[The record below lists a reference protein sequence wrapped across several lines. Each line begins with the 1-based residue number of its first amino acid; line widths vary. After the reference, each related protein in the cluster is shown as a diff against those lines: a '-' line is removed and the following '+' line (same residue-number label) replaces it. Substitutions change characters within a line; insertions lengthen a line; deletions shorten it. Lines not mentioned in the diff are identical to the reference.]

1 MGQKGKMTLSSFLI
15 TLLILYLGFVL
26 FKVIETAMTKEQIK
40 SEVKNEIG
48 MRRNSRMTPQ
58 DAEDIIVDFLESKN
72 VIFTDDHDVTVNF
85 VAGFIGCC
93 AEGFISAV
101 STGNLPEEV
110 NDHTEVAED
119 LNFIN
124 CCHFNNVSEFSS
136 RHPCCKLWS

>member
-85 VAGFIGCC
+85 DQNEHKIRYTFEYEIDM
-93 AEGFISAV
+93 
-101 STGNLPEEV
+101 NLLIFRTSPKLV
-110 NDHTEVAED
+110 IVKDD
-119 LNFIN
+119 LD
-124 CCHFNNVSEFSS
+124 
-136 RHPCCKLWS
+136 RHGL